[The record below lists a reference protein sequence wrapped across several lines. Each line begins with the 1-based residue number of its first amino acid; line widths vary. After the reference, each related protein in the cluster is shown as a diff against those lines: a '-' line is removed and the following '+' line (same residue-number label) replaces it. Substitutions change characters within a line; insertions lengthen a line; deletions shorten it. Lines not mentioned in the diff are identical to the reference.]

1 MSGRSSRDENRAR
14 PAIEGSAGNTPGTS
28 PSAAL
33 TRRPTAVPGT
43 RAHLDATALRPPA
56 PTPKAHSSAAPTPA
70 TSPSP
75 CMATSDPRSLGHVL
89 GPSRKGNWKLDLI
102 P

>member
-43 RAHLDATALRPPA
+43 RAHLDATALRPPG
-56 PTPKAHSSAAPTPA
+56 PHPQ
-70 TSPSP
+70 SPQLCSP
-75 CMATSDPRSLGHVL
+75 HTGDLTVLLHGH
-89 GPSRKGNWKLDLI
+89 I
-102 P
+102 